1 LVAGILLVAL
11 ALRLGEV
18 ARSPYAPIGDARFYL
33 QQAQVV
39 EQTGDYSTSSKPG
52 TGSGDTRGPTALFPP
67 GFPYFLAMV
76 DLIDGHTSPTAAAG
90 PARISQ
96 AVLGTVIVALIGL
109 VALEAFGAEVG
120 VAALALAAIYPVLI
134 ETSSVVIA
142 ENLLIAL
149 ELAAVYCGLRIRRTA
164 HPYRWTVLAGVLAG
178 LAALV
183 HQDAVVLVLPL
194 AIAAWSGLAA
204 GTSRIGALVAP
215 AAMIVAFVLIIVPWT
230 VRNAVELHRFVPI
243 SDQAGETLF
252 GTYNSFSAADHQ
264 IPYRWRTPYLVAK
277 RGRSVE
283 KAAKPV
289 ILDAARYH
297 EADWEGKLLSFAF
310 DYIGAHPLSPL
321 QASFHNT
328 LQLLEL
334 EGSYAWESSTASIG
348 LQRGFAR
355 IGVVS
360 FWAVLILAVLGAVT
374 SYARR
379 APLWLWLV
387 PILFFLS
394 TVWVRAETPRFR
406 LAIDPF
412 LLLLAACALA
422 WCAMRL
428 RALASR
434 RDPAAPRAR
443 AAAS

>member
-1 LVAGILLVAL
+1 VVAGILLVAL
-11 ALRLGEV
+11 ALRLGEL
-18 ARSPYAPIGDARFYL
+18 ARSPYVPIGDARFYL
-33 QQAQVV
+33 QQAQIVAH
-39 EQTGDYSTSSKPG
+39 TGSYSTSSQPG

-76 DLIDGHTSPTAAAG
+76 DLLDGHTSPSAAAG

-96 AVLGTVIVALIGL
+96 AVVGTVTVALIGL

-134 ETSSVVIA
+134 ETSSVLVA

-149 ELAAVYCGLRIRRTA
+149 ELAAVYCGLRIRRAA
-164 HPYRWTVLAGVLAG
+164 HPYWWTVLAGVLAG

-183 HQDAVVLVLPL
+183 HQDGVVLVLPL
-194 AIAAWSGLAA
+194 AIAAWSALAA
-204 GTSRIGALVAP
+204 RTSRIRALVAP
-215 AAMIVAFVLIIVPWT
+215 AAMIVAFVLTIVPWM

-252 GTYNSFSAADHQ
+252 GTYNPVSAADRQ
-264 IPYRWRTPYLVAK
+264 IPYRWRTPYLVATH
-277 RGRSVE
+277 RPSVE

-289 ILDAARYH
+289 ILVASRYR
-297 EADWEGKLLSFAF
+297 EPDWEGKLLGFAF

-321 QASFHNT
+321 AVSFHNT

-334 EGSYAWESSTASIG
+334 EGSFAWESSTASIG

-379 APLWLWLV
+379 APRWIWLV

-406 LAIDPF
+406 LPIDPF
-412 LLLLAACALA
+412 LVLLAACALA

-428 RALASR
+428 RGLAR
-434 RDPAAPRAR
+434 RRGPAAAR
-443 AAAS
+443 A

>member
-1 LVAGILLVAL
+1 V
-11 ALRLGEV
+11 
-18 ARSPYAPIGDARFYL
+18 
-33 QQAQVV
+33 
-39 EQTGDYSTSSKPG
+39 
-52 TGSGDTRGPTALFPP
+52 
-67 GFPYFLAMV
+67 
-76 DLIDGHTSPTAAAG
+76 
-90 PARISQ
+90 
-96 AVLGTVIVALIGL
+96 GTVTVALIGL

-134 ETSSVVIA
+134 ETSSVLVA

-149 ELAAVYCGLRIRRTA
+149 ELAAVYCGLRIRRAA
-164 HPYRWTVLAGVLAG
+164 HPYWWTVLAGVLAG

-183 HQDAVVLVLPL
+183 HQDGVVLVLPL
-194 AIAAWSGLAA
+194 AIAAWSALAA
-204 GTSRIGALVAP
+204 RTSRIRALVAP
-215 AAMIVAFVLIIVPWT
+215 AAMIVAFVLTIVPWM

-252 GTYNSFSAADHQ
+252 GTYNPVSAADHQ
-264 IPYRWRTPYLVAK
+264 IPYRWRTPYLVATH
-277 RGRSVE
+277 RPSVE

-289 ILDAARYH
+289 ILVASRYR
-297 EADWEGKLLSFAF
+297 EPDWEGKLLGFAF

-321 QASFHNT
+321 AVSFHNT

-334 EGSYAWESSTASIG
+334 EGSFAWESSTASIG

-379 APLWLWLV
+379 APRWIWLV

-406 LAIDPF
+406 LPIDPF
-412 LLLLAACALA
+412 LVLLAACALA
-422 WCAMRL
+422 WCAMWL
-428 RALASR
+428 RGLAR
-434 RDPAAPRAR
+434 RRGPAAAR
-443 AAAS
+443 A